1 MNNANVAELVLSAAV
16 VVACAFPATRIA
28 LKRPVRRELRAHP
41 LLGAAV
47 IIASLVTAAGAGWL
61 AQASPVARR
70 TFVALVALT
79 GLIAWIHARPSYGR
93 RRGLPGGSMGLAAS
107 LDAIDDPSFYA
118 REAAR
123 HGPVFKMRQVH
134 QPVACITDLEVS
146 RGLLERDDGSLGQS
160 EWSFNRLVPGGYL
173 EYMEGGAHARYR
185 RVFAEAFTSDVVDAT
200 RKPIAATSRAQCS
213 AMSTAAGTSGV
224 HPEPF
229 LYEVPFV
236 GLLHGMLG
244 VTPDDSHMPA
254 LRAGFAS
261 ITVPFEVHLPTPP
274 AIARGYADLVAI
286 TRQLAATASG
296 SPVPSVLRSLVRQ
309 NGANATDETVLG
321 NLVLM
326 VKEGAIMVRGLLR
339 WVLKALAGDASQQ
352 RAFRDA
358 SADPSALDALSSAF
372 VRETLRLHESRY
384 LYRTTRS
391 ETTVGGFRI
400 PRGWLL
406 RLCIGEAHENP
417 VHFPNPQRFDPSR
430 FSSAMPDAATYCPFG
445 TGTHACLGD
454 DLTLAIAGGFARE
467 AALGWD
473 IKAVSDGPMWRINR
487 HWGLWRPSPEFR
499 VTLIPR
505 AR

>member
-1 MNNANVAELVLSAAV
+1 MNNATIAEWMVSVAVLVSGAV
-16 VVACAFPATRIA
+16 PAVRIA
-28 LKRPVRRELRAHP
+28 FKRPVRREVRAHP
-41 LLGAAV
+41 WLGTAAV
-47 IIASLVTAAGAGWL
+47 VVGLVILVAIAWLTQESAA
-61 AQASPVARR
+61 ARR
-70 TFVALVALT
+70 TVTALVALAV
-79 GLIAWIHARPSYGR
+79 LVAWIHARPSSGKGR
-93 RRGLPGGSMGLAAS
+93 GQPPGSMGLAAS

-118 REAAR
+118 RESAR

-134 QPVACITDLEVS
+134 QPVACITDLGVA
-146 RGLLERDDGSLGQS
+146 RDLLQRDDGSLGQS

-173 EYMEGGAHARYR
+173 EYMEGDRHTRYR
-185 RVFAEAFTSDVVDAT
+185 RMFAEAFTGDVVRAA
-200 RKPIAATSRAQCS
+200 REPIAATARAQCS
-213 AMSTAAGTSGV
+213 AMSAAGGTQGV

-236 GLLHGMLG
+236 GLLHSVLG
-244 VTPDDSHMPA
+244 VTPGAAHMPA
-254 LRAGFAS
+254 LRAGFAA

-274 AIARGYADLVAI
+274 AIARGYADLVTIA
-286 TRQLAATASG
+286 RQLAAGAAA
-296 SPVPSVLRSLVRQ
+296 SPVPSVLRALVRQ
-309 NGANATDETVLG
+309 DHAHAGDEVVLG

-339 WVLKALAGDASQQ
+339 WVLKALAGDASRQQ
-352 RAFRDA
+352 AFRDA
-358 SADPSALDALSSAF
+358 SSDPAALDALSTAF

-391 ETTVGGFRI
+391 ETMVGGFRI

-417 VHFPNPQRFDPSR
+417 LHFPDPQRFDPSR
-430 FSSAMPDAATYCPFG
+430 FSGAMPDAATYCPFG
-445 TGTHACLGD
+445 TGTHACLGEE
-454 DLTLAIAGGFARE
+454 LTLAMAGGFARE

-473 IKAVSDGPMWRINR
+473 IQAVSDGPMWRINR

-499 VTLIPR
+499 VTLVPH